1 MKKLLFFDIDGTL
14 CEPGMP
20 VSEAVVAA
28 LKAAQKNGHKIF
40 LSTGRNLPSI
50 QKFVLDIGFDGIIA
64 SAGGYISVDHQVLAD
79 KKMPQELLNHS
90 IHTFEKYD
98 ISYMLETDKGTY
110 ANKDSMMKAWGD
122 NLAHAN
128 SELRRMMVQLLEGL
142 GMLPL
147 EQYNG
152 QSVYKICFIGKDEPS
167 LLKAVEELGEVFETV
182 VQENMVPGQPKVNG
196 ETMAKGVDKGIA
208 VRQVCEYYQI
218 PVADSVAFGDSG
230 NDLPMLEA
238 AGTSV
243 VMGNAAPGIRE
254 RADIVCEPC
263 AEDGI
268 AHELKRMGLI

>member
-20 VSEAVVAA
+20 VSEPVIAA
-28 LKAAQKNGHKIF
+28 LKEAQKNGHKIL

-64 SAGGYISVDHQVLAD
+64 SAGGYISVDGQVLAD
-79 KKMPQELLNHS
+79 KKMPQELLDHA
-90 IHTFEKYD
+90 IRTFQKYD
-98 ISYMLETDKGTY
+98 ISYMLETDQGTY
-110 ANKDSMMKAWGD
+110 ANKDSMMRAWGD

-147 EQYNG
+147 EQYAD
-152 QSVYKICFIGKDEPS
+152 QSVYKICFIGRDEPS
-167 LLKAVEELGEVFETV
+167 LLKAVEELGDAFETV

-208 VRQVCEYYQI
+208 VRQVCEYYHVPI
-218 PVADSVAFGDSG
+218 EDSIAFGDSG

-243 VMGNAAPGIRE
+243 VMGNAAPGIRAC
-254 RADIVCEPC
+254 ADIVCESC

-268 AHELKRMGLI
+268 AHELGRMGLI

>member
-20 VSEAVVAA
+20 VSEPVIAA
-28 LKAAQKNGHKIF
+28 LKEAQKNGHKIF

-64 SAGGYISVDHQVLAD
+64 SAGGFISVDGQVLAD
-79 KKMPQELLNHS
+79 KKMPQELLDHA
-90 IHTFEKYD
+90 IRTFQKYD
-98 ISYMLETDKGTY
+98 ISYMLETDQGTY
-110 ANKDSMMKAWGD
+110 ANKDSMMRAWGD

-147 EQYNG
+147 EQYAD
-152 QSVYKICFIGKDEPS
+152 QSVYKICFIGRDEPS
-167 LLKAVEELGEVFETV
+167 LLKAVEELGDAFETV

-208 VRQVCEYYQI
+208 VRQVCEYYHVPI
-218 PVADSVAFGDSG
+218 EDSIAFGDSG

-243 VMGNAAPGIRE
+243 VMGNAAPGIRAC
-254 RADIVCEPC
+254 ADIVCESC